1 MLNENAIEDFQG
13 TDITHFIPNE
23 VRKDINLQIERVIIP
38 AYGSFFVHTLKPRHI
53 NTKLPLTRGK
63 DYEILSI
70 DERATLKAGREVAH
84 GFVLINEN
92 IPGVEYDYHFIGG
105 LYSNG
110 KYLMDEVK
118 KRYPNGI
125 TPNFVF
131 DYIKG
136 KPETYPAKD
145 HIHSAHDTYG
155 YDGVNKQ
162 LDRVIHGIERGAD
175 TNLAN
180 IYIRASDKLAEM
192 ETTTTNDINTIRQ
205 KLTDAFEALR
215 VQQGEY
221 IFTDSLDNPSILRG
235 YGTWVRVTNTILKGA
250 QSDIIVGDGTLLL
263 KGNEQPLR
271 NTYIWMN
278 KDSIVAPTYTLS
290 IQGVTKTNNKW
301 PVNENTTFKVLIQ
314 TTGIAKNTKLAWLIT
329 GIDDQ
334 YIDASVSKM
343 TGEFVIDDLGQ
354 ATVDVRLLD
363 NPNELGNRECVF
375 MLEHIANTSLNI
387 LVQDTIRAKWVEM
400 FFSHD
405 NLGKVKAV
413 RINEGEIVYLQ
424 LKFYGYSVG
433 EDIYLDWS
441 QSTVLSNEFE
451 IVPPSL
457 LSATASTMTVALKV
471 KANQLTD
478 GERSLIVYSKNAP
491 LDDVS
496 STDSVAYV
504 FVQDSSVSTNV
515 NIDFKS
521 TTGTILTSLSEG
533 DTFSI
538 SLTTL
543 LPKDSVLE
551 LIYETSK
558 SLDEFTGLQSTVTI
572 DVNGKASFNVTNAV
586 DFLTNEGVQLFKVTA
601 RYQGQDVSTNS
612 IIIKDTSQTPKYT
625 MTITA
630 PNSTAPIAK
639 VNEGDDF
646 WVRLAVAGWVNTPYP
661 PTIVFNYGLND
672 DYSANSKV
680 RDRVNSS
687 FHDRLP
693 YSNAAGSYNDVSWV
707 NGAELILKM
716 TAIADRQFSGNAKFN
731 VSMKQSN
738 MDQFLLQSS
747 VQIMDTSVLDIATAW
762 SSSGVILNP
771 ITQVNEMQ
779 TDGSN
784 NTFYL
789 WMDVDGD
796 GSLFNDITI
805 NATGS
810 ASASDFI
817 TVFPSVV
824 NFDTGKS
831 RKIFAITLLSDFLNE
846 GNESLTVYGTYVD
859 VNGKVTEVFRTSITI
874 IDNSILVPLDV
885 KLSTSNTDPDA
896 APSGGKFSEYGVI
909 YAHVTFPAYVM
920 NTNIE
925 WDVWTLT
932 GTAANGQVT
941 PVNGV
946 VNAPTGS
953 SGVVIQIN
961 PIADRLQD
969 GEFKGLIK
977 ARRRLVSGNKIIG
990 MNENIPFTLLDDSV
1004 PMTIVTKT
1012 YKDAARTQESTIFN
1026 EGDIVYGRTVVSNP
1040 SGDYFLTNNI
1050 TTGNNDTTDATYTY
1064 LGATG
1069 TVVTYADQQK
1079 VKKVFSAVA
1088 GVVSY
1093 TDDFAITL
1101 RRNRTTQAKPQV
1113 IKVGG
1118 IVWKNTG
1125 NWVVGNTYPSVWDDT
1140 QLNSVKT
1147 ITVNDSSK
1155 TPSYVVNAGLTENSA
1170 RADNF
1175 DEGLAFVVS
1184 LNITDGEIG
1193 DVYTLTKTGNFE
1205 QERLEVSQYGVE
1217 QVTNAYNQRLNWNFK
1232 SYIGR
1237 ITNTWTT
1244 LGFDVWNKTTG
1255 LKIGHLDVNI
1265 NDIYKTPVLNARWE
1279 NSSNWQKLSSLNEG
1293 DSGVALVVSG
1303 DQYLLTDE
1311 AMKVNIVAGRPAD
1324 KFIGND
1330 KFDKWLP
1337 VTGGVGGNNGII
1349 ITGLYPNQDKMTGPA
1364 SSLTSKLRIVTSL
1377 SGATID
1383 LDIPINDTS
1392 QTRSYSSVG
1401 WYYPGGSNPISSA
1414 NEGDTVELR
1423 AIVTGGSDSVQ
1434 VQLTNNGG
1442 REVALLDSDE
1452 YGVTRTRNNDSQ
1464 VLTWT
1469 FKIKKDYANTGGNNL
1484 RLRIDLNI
1492 LDAAN
1497 STRTMTL
1504 PINDST
1510 QTAVGL
1516 CNFHKAGSLDVIT
1529 SIKEGESFGCNY
1541 ELSKW
1546 NLNTNYRCITKS
1558 QRGGSEWLFD
1568 QTSDI
1573 NTWNNAVE
1581 NSNVKRRKV
1590 TKQVDGDSKTT
1601 PTNQLYITS
1610 ELWEVESNRLL
1621 ASNTL
1626 TVIDVSREPLGPN
1639 DMRIAN
1645 IGSTAQISQIN
1656 EGNTVRL
1663 YFAPSCFSGTDWNGR
1678 RFYWWLGGSWG
1689 GYWDGYIDQGNLA
1702 GDGSYSFNV
1711 PIAANE
1717 NTDGD
1722 RPIQID
1728 LYEVFT
1734 NAGGSYYRGSSAQC
1748 IIKDTSITPS
1758 IDQVYWAWDSAGG
1771 NPISVNG
1778 SANEGDTVYLIVQ
1791 GKGLANNGADVTVN
1805 LNWDG
1810 TASVADF
1817 DTTLPSSV
1825 TCKQY
1830 TSGGVTYYLGSVQ
1843 VKIKAD
1849 GVEG

>member
-13 TDITHFIPNE
+13 TDISHHITNE

-38 AYGSFFVHTLKPRHI
+38 AYGSFLVHTLKPRHI

-92 IPGVEYDYHFIGG
+92 IPGVEYDYRFIGG

-235 YGTWVRVTNTILKGA
+235 YGTWVRVTNTILKGT
-250 QSDIIVGDGTLLL
+250 QSDVIVGDGTLLL
-263 KGNEQPLR
+263 QGSAQPLR

-343 TGEFVIDDLGQ
+343 TGEFVINDLGQ

-601 RYQGQDVSTNS
+601 RYQGQDVSANS

-805 NATGS
+805 NAIGS
-810 ASASDFI
+810 ATASDFI

-1155 TPSYVVNAGLTENSA
+1155 TPSYVTNAGLTENSA

-1237 ITNTWTT
+1237 NTNTWTT

-1255 LKIGHLDVNI
+1255 LKIGHIDVNI
-1265 NDIYKTPVLNARWE
+1265 NDIYKTPTLQMRWMIGTTDYAV
-1279 NSSNWQKLSSLNEG
+1279 SIDEG
-1293 DSGVALVVSG
+1293 DSRYEVVITG
-1303 DQYLLTDE
+1303 DQYLLGDE
-1311 AMKVNIVAGRPAD
+1311 AIKLSIVSGRPLAKYGNSANFDKWYPVNIVNGVPTVRIPVYPLAD
-1324 KFIGND
+1324 KYTN
-1330 KFDKWLP
+1330 
-1337 VTGGVGGNNGII
+1337 
-1349 ITGLYPNQDKMTGPA
+1349 PA
-1364 SSLTSKLRIVTSL
+1364 AELIANLKAVTSVTNASVTL
-1377 SGATID
+1377 SRAID
-1383 LDIPINDTS
+1383 DNS
-1392 QTRSYSSVG
+1392 QTRAYTLVG
-1401 WYYPGGSNPISSA
+1401 WYYPGGTTPISSV
-1414 NEGDTVELR
+1414 NEGETVEMR
-1423 AIVTGGSDSVQ
+1423 VKVSGGTDIVPVK
-1434 VQLTNNGG
+1434 LTNNGG
-1442 REVALLDSDE
+1442 RTEYITHE
-1452 YGVTRTRNNDSQ
+1452 YGVTKSRTSDNAE
-1464 VLTWT
+1464 LTWT
-1469 FKIKKDYANTGGNNL
+1469 FTVGKDFRDATGDQM
-1484 RLRIDLNI
+1484 RLRVNLEITDTTNT
-1492 LDAAN
+1492 
-1497 STRTMTL
+1497 TRTETL
-1504 PINDST
+1504 PINNTSV
-1510 QTAVGL
+1510 ASVGA
-1516 CNFHKAGSLDVIT
+1516 CNFYASGTSTVIT
-1529 SIKEGESFGCNY
+1529 SIKEGSNFDANFQ
-1541 ELSKW
+1541 LSKW
-1546 NLNTNYRCITKS
+1546 NTGSNYRCLTKS
-1558 QRGGSEWLFD
+1558 SRNGTEWKVDATSIGSNWT
-1568 QTSDI
+1568 TSG
-1573 NTWNNAVE
+1573 
-1581 NSNVKRRKV
+1581 SNKV
-1590 TKQVDGDSKTT
+1590 IKFPLSVNGDSTT
-1601 PTNQLYITS
+1601 NTGGELYITS
-1610 ELWEVESNRLL
+1610 ELWDMDAGRLL
-1621 ASNTL
+1621 ASSSL
-1626 TVIDVSREPLGPN
+1626 TIIDISREPLSTN
-1639 DMRIAN
+1639 DMRIAAV
-1645 IGSTAQISQIN
+1645 GGTAQISQIN

-1663 YFAPSCFSGTDWNGR
+1663 YFLPSCFTGTDWSDSKQ
-1678 RFYWWLGGSWG
+1678 FYWWLGNPG
-1689 GYWDGYIDQGNLA
+1689 GGANSKFADGYIPQSSLA
-1702 GDGSYSFNV
+1702 GDGSYSVNV
-1711 PIAANE
+1711 PIPANE
-1717 NTDGD
+1717 STDGD
-1722 RPIQID
+1722 RTVRIE
-1728 LYEVFT
+1728 LYEMF
-1734 NAGGSYYRGSSAQC
+1734 GSGNGTYFRGNSANC
-1748 IIKDTSITPS
+1748 VIKDTSITPS
-1758 IDQVYWAWDSAGG
+1758 IDQVYWAYDAVGG
-1771 NPISVNG
+1771 NPISIGG
-1778 SANEGDTVYLIVQ
+1778 SSNEGDAVYLIVQ
-1791 GKGLANNGADVTVN
+1791 GKGLANNGADVTVS

-1830 TSGGVTYYLGSVQ
+1830 TSGSTTYYLGSVQ